1 MFDKALGVGFSV
13 RHLVHI
19 LYRHP
24 RSRQISSL
32 NYLVA
37 NENAPFHPRSR
48 TWASRRSS
56 PILPS
61 QPCGSMGSARPGV
74 RSQSRR
80 RSTAQRGR
88 CVGVANE
95 RKEGPSYYP
104 PLGHPCRCH
113 SKLASAIATA
123 PTHFKGGFAT
133 ASACVADSRV
143 REVGNCTC
151 C

>member
-1 MFDKALGVGFSV
+1 MFDKALGAGHSES
-13 RHLVHI
+13 HLVHI

-24 RSRQISSL
+24 RARQISSL
-32 NYLVA
+32 NCLVA

-61 QPCGSMGSARPGV
+61 QPSGSMGSVLLAV

-80 RSTAQRGR
+80 GSTAQRGR

-113 SKLASAIATA
+113 SELASAIATA
-123 PTHFKGGFAT
+123 PTHFKGDRHSVSLRRRV
-133 ASACVADSRV
+133 AS
-143 REVGNCTC
+143 E
-151 C
+151 